1 MKKLIVIP
9 FILLILTSPL
19 KSQNKF
25 MNTERKDSTDQQFE
39 EFVPEWAKK
48 VVWYQ
53 IFPERFRNGDPDNDP
68 TLESIDGAYPQDVK
82 SKWQIHPWTSD
93 WYELLPYEKMNGKD
107 IWFNLQRR
115 RYGGDIQGIIDKLD
129 YLKELGIGA
138 IYLNPVFWSP
148 SLHKYDAAT
157 YHHIDPYFG
166 PDAAGDIKMI
176 ESEIPDDP
184 ETWVWASADKLFLK
198 LIDEVHKRDMKIII
212 DGVFNHMGLNSWAFK
227 DVVKN
232 QQKSKYKDWFKINSW
247 DDETK
252 GTKFVYDGWYGVKE
266 LPELNQD
273 KNGIVK
279 GPKKYIFDI
288 TKRWMDPDNDA
299 NPSDGID
306 GWRLDVAFM
315 IKHNFWKEWRK
326 HVKQINPQAYLTAE
340 IVDSIEVVKPYLQ
353 GDEFDAVMNYNFLF
367 TTAEYFIDDTSGIL
381 TSEFDNKLREL
392 REAFP
397 PGVSYVQQN
406 LFGSHD
412 TQRFASHIVNRDKYK
427 IRDWGKTFNLTKG
440 SNPNYDT
447 RKPIREELDLMK
459 LMVIFQ
465 MTYVGAPYIYYGD
478 ETGMWGAN
486 DPDCRKPMMWEDNK
500 YEPEEFLPG
509 QLKKEKPDTV
519 KFNIELHKFYK
530 KLIHIRNEH
539 EELQTGDFIVRSI
552 DDNAEVYVYS
562 RSLERNGFTKE
573 IIVAINKGKEKQLVS
588 LDTDHKEYYS
598 DLLNRNRKVKVSGG
612 KILFQVKPMAGRIL
626 LRDYYKK

>member
-9 FILLILTSPL
+9 FILLVLTSLL
-19 KSQNKF
+19 KSQNSF
-25 MNTERKDSTDQQFE
+25 MKIEKKDSTERQFE

-93 WYELLPYEKMNGKD
+93 WYELLPYEKKNGKD

-115 RYGGDIQGIIDKLD
+115 RYGGDIQGIIDKLV

-157 YHHIDPYFG
+157 YHHIDPHFG

-184 ETWVWASADKLFLK
+184 ETWVWTSADKLFLK

-381 TSEFDNKLREL
+381 TSEFDKKLREL

-406 LFGSHD
+406 LFDSHD

-447 RKPIREELDLMK
+447 RKPTKEEFDLMK
-459 LMVIFQ
+459 LMLIFQ

-486 DPDCRKPMMWEDNK
+486 DPDCRKPMVWEDIK
-500 YEPEEFLPG
+500 YKREKFLPD
-509 QLKKEKPDTV
+509 QSSKEKPDTV
-519 KFNIELHKFYK
+519 KFNIVSHNFYK
-530 KLIHIRNEH
+530 KIIHIRNEH
-539 EELQTGDFIVRSI
+539 EELQRGDFIVRSI
-552 DDNAEVYVYS
+552 DDKAKVYVYS
-562 RSLERNGFTKE
+562 RSLERNGYTKE
-573 IIVAINKGKEKQLVS
+573 VIVAINKGKEKQLVS
-588 LDTDHKEYYS
+588 LDTDHNEYYS
-598 DLLNRNRKVKVSGG
+598 DMLIRNPIIKVSGG
-612 KILFQVKPMAGRIL
+612 EIEFMVKPMTGRVL
-626 LRDYYKK
+626 LRD

>member
-1 MKKLIVIP
+1 MKKLIVVP

-19 KSQNKF
+19 ISQNKF
-25 MNTERKDSTDQQFE
+25 MDTENKDSTDQQFE

-68 TLESIDGAYPQDVK
+68 KLESIEGAYPHDVK
-82 SKWQIHPWTSD
+82 SQWQIHPWTSD
-93 WYELLPYEKMNGKD
+93 WYELLPYEKKNGKD

-115 RYGGDIQGIIDKLD
+115 RYGGDLQGIIDKLD

-148 SLHKYDAAT
+148 SSHKYDAAT

-166 PDAAGDIKMI
+166 PDPAGDIKMI
-176 ESEIPDDP
+176 KSEIPDDP
-184 ETWVWASADKLFLK
+184 ETGVWTSADKLFLK
-198 LIDEVHKRDMKIII
+198 LIDEVHNRDMKIII

-232 QQKSKYKDWFKINSW
+232 QQKSKYKDWFKIKSW
-247 DDETK
+247 DDGTK
-252 GTKFVYDGWYGVKE
+252 GTKFIYDGWYGVKE
-266 LPELNQD
+266 LPEFNQD
-273 KNGIVK
+273 KNGIVE

-288 TKRWMDPDNDA
+288 TKRWMDPDNDG

-315 IKHNFWKEWRK
+315 IKHNFWKQWRK

-340 IVDSIEVVKPYLQ
+340 IVDSIEVVKPYLE

-381 TSEFDNKLREL
+381 TSEFDKKLREL

-412 TQRFASHIVNRDKYK
+412 TQRFATHIVNRDKYK

-447 RKPIREELDLMK
+447 RKPTREEFDLMK
-459 LMVIFQ
+459 LMVVFQ

-486 DPDCRKPMMWEDNK
+486 DPDCRKPMVWDDIK
-500 YEPEEFLPG
+500 YELEKFLPD
-509 QLKKEKPDTV
+509 QSSKEKPDTV
-519 KFNIELHKFYK
+519 KFNIGLHNFYK
-530 KLIHIRNEH
+530 KIIHIRNEH
-539 EELQTGDFIVRSI
+539 EELQAGDFIVRSI
-552 DDNAEVYVYS
+552 DDKTEVYVYS
-562 RSLERNGFTKE
+562 RSLERNGITKE

-588 LDTDHKEYYS
+588 LETDHREYYS
-598 DLLNRNRKVKVSGG
+598 DMLNRNPIIKVSDG
-612 KILFQVKPMAGRIL
+612 KIEFMVKPMTGIVL
-626 LRDYYKK
+626 LRDYYRK

>member
-9 FILLILTSPL
+9 FILLVLTSLL
-19 KSQNKF
+19 KSQNSF
-25 MNTERKDSTDQQFE
+25 MKIEKKDSTERQFE

-93 WYELLPYEKMNGKD
+93 WYELLPYEKKNGKD

-157 YHHIDPYFG
+157 YHHIDPHFG

-184 ETWVWASADKLFLK
+184 ETWVWTSADKLFLK

-247 DDETK
+247 NDETK

-326 HVKQINPQAYLTAE
+326 HAKQINPQAYLTAE

-381 TSEFDNKLREL
+381 TSEFDKKLREL

-440 SNPNYDT
+440 SNPNYNT
-447 RKPIREELDLMK
+447 RKLIREEFDLMK
-459 LMVIFQ
+459 LMLIFQ

-519 KFNIELHKFYK
+519 KFNIGLHKFYK

-552 DDNAEVYVYS
+552 DDKAEIYVYS
-562 RSLERNGFTKE
+562 RSLKRNGFTKE

-598 DLLNRNRKVKVSGG
+598 DLLIRNPIVKVSGG
-612 KILFQVKPMAGRIL
+612 KILFQVKPMEGRIL

>member
-1 MKKLIVIP
+1 MKKLIIVP
-9 FILLILTSPL
+9 FILLVLTSPL
-19 KSQNKF
+19 KSQNNF
-25 MNTERKDSTDQQFE
+25 MYTEKKDSTDQQFE
-39 EFVPEWAKK
+39 EFVPAWAKK

-53 IFPERFRNGDPDNDP
+53 IFPDRFRNGDPDNDP
-68 TLESIDGAYPQDVK
+68 TLESIEGAYPHDVT
-82 SKWQIHPWTSD
+82 SPWQIHPWTSD
-93 WYELLPYEKMNGKD
+93 WYELQSYEKKNGED

-115 RYGGDIQGIIDKLD
+115 RYGGDLQGIIDKLD
-129 YLKELGIGA
+129 YLEELGIGA

-166 PDAAGDIKMI
+166 PDPDADIKMI
-176 ESEIPDDP
+176 ETETHDNPA
-184 ETWVWASADKLFLK
+184 TWVWTSADKLFLN
-198 LIDEVHKRDMKIII
+198 LINEVHKRNMKIII

-232 QQKSKYKDWFKINSW
+232 QQKSKYKEWFKIKSW
-247 DDETK
+247 DDEMK
-252 GTKFVYDGWYGVKE
+252 GTNFVYDGWYGVKE
-266 LPELNQD
+266 LPEFNQD
-273 KNGIVK
+273 ENGIVD

-288 TKRWMDPDNDA
+288 TKRWMDPDNDGK
-299 NPSDGID
+299 PSDGID

-326 HVKQINPQAYLTAE
+326 HAKQINPVAYLTAE
-340 IVDSIEVVKPYLQ
+340 IIDSIEIVKPYLQ

-367 TTAEYFIDDTSGIL
+367 TTAEYFIDDTSGML
-381 TSEFDNKLREL
+381 SSEFDKKLREL

-412 TQRFASHIVNRDKYK
+412 TQRFTSHIVNRDKFK

-447 RKPIREELDLMK
+447 RKPTKEELDLMK
-459 LMVIFQ
+459 LMLIFQ

-478 ETGMWGAN
+478 EVGMWGAN
-486 DPDCRKPMMWEDNK
+486 DPDCRKPMVWEDIR
-500 YEPEEFLPG
+500 YELEKFLPD
-509 QLKKEKPDTV
+509 QSSKEKHDTV
-519 KFNIELHKFYK
+519 NFNIELHKFYK
-530 KLIHIRNEH
+530 KMIHIRNEH
-539 EELQTGDFIVRSI
+539 EELQTGDFIVRSKV
-552 DDNAEVYVYS
+552 NKAEVYIYS
-562 RSLERNGFTKE
+562 RRLEQNGFTKE

-588 LDTDHKEYYS
+588 LNTDHNEYYS
-598 DLLNRNRKVKVSGG
+598 DLLNHNRRAKVSSG
-612 KILFQVKPMAGRIL
+612 KIVFIVKPMEGRIL